1 MNGCIFCK
9 IVKGEKPCYKVFEDE
24 KFLAFLD
31 INPIAPGH
39 LVIIPKRHESY
50 VFSLDNVLYG
60 ELFLTAKKLAGPLQ
74 KITQSKRVGLAI
86 EGFGVDHI
94 HLHLVPINKGNDLD
108 PHRAKH
114 GDPDELAALTE
125 VIKKAINEVV

>member
-108 PHRAKH
+108 PHRAKP
-114 GDPDELAALTE
+114 GNPDELAKLADLVKQE
-125 VIKKAINEVV
+125 IKDLV